1 MTRGAVYR
9 VTSAPRRR
17 RTRRDWRA
25 VARGVWAVVVL
36 CTSAVDHFVAAL
48 AGTRPVAY
56 CTRALASALRAEY
69 RRARGAPAPVPD
81 PAVIDG
87 AVITDTDTS
96 DTDTSD
102 TEGAH

>member
-1 MTRGAVYR
+1 MTRNVVYP
-9 VTSAPRRR
+9 VTDAPRRTR
-17 RTRRDWRA
+17 SRRDWRA

-36 CTSAVDHFVAAL
+36 CASAVDHLVAAL

-56 CTRALASALRAEY
+56 CTRMLASALRAEY

-87 AVITDTDTS
+87 ATITDD
-96 DTDTSD
+96 D